1 MTTRV
6 LVVGGQR
13 SGKSRYAE
21 TLVAESGLAPVY
33 LAIATAGDAEMAER
47 IDTHRSRRGVTWR
60 TIEEPLDIAAVLA
73 RESRPGTVVLVEC
86 LTLWLSNLMG
96 AGRNIDIATEGLIA
110 ALEQAA
116 GPVVLVSNEVGAGIM
131 PDNALARRYA
141 DALGVL
147 NQRIAAVATRV
158 VLVAAGQPL
167 TLKPSPQQEISRD
180 EIDHRR
186 SPLPAGSGLG
196 HRHTRAPPP
205 RRARCRPLAAAT
217 GCSGR
222 TIADPEGKS
231 KARRRRSPGSACSM
245 SRRCS
250 QATRR
255 QCRCR
260 PA

>member
-167 TLKPSPQQEISRD
+167 TLKPSPQQDFS
-180 EIDHRR
+180 
-186 SPLPAGSGLG
+186 L
-196 HRHTRAPPP
+196 
-205 RRARCRPLAAAT
+205 
-217 GCSGR
+217 
-222 TIADPEGKS
+222 
-231 KARRRRSPGSACSM
+231 
-245 SRRCS
+245 
-250 QATRR
+250 
-255 QCRCR
+255 
-260 PA
+260 